1 MREYE
6 SKLVINNNFDFI
18 LLESGL
24 KNREYRYI
32 AEGSGRRVYDLNNGY
47 VVKVAK
53 NPRGTAQNE
62 AEFSISKKSHTK
74 IFSNVLAASKDYRFL
89 IMEKAER
96 IRNIYYVMT
105 YYKVKNVREL
115 YHLKE
120 LQEISHDFNLVLRD
134 LGRGSN
140 WGQIDNR
147 PVIIDYGF
155 TMEVRKKYY

>member
-1 MREYE
+1 
-6 SKLVINNNFDFI
+6 
-18 LLESGL
+18 
-24 KNREYRYI
+24 
-32 AEGSGRRVYDLNNGY
+32 
-47 VVKVAK
+47 
-53 NPRGTAQNE
+53 
-62 AEFSISKKSHTK
+62 
-74 IFSNVLAASKDYRFL
+74 
-89 IMEKAER
+89 
-96 IRNIYYVMT
+96 MT

-120 LQEISHDFNLVLRD
+120 LQEISHDFNLVLKD